1 MGEVA
6 TESKINPGPS
16 PGARQ
21 GAIRQDT
28 ETKNKTKPKA
38 YTNIIADTKIEAKNR
53 DQGWRSS
60 PRPRPVKQSPIKDLA
75 WFWRLRGLWVFV
87 LGLGLGVGGWCS
99 GVRCSSWTFVGGL
112 RILDLDLELP
122 TYTGYSRGADM
133 DMTDNFLKKK
143 KRFLL

>member
-1 MGEVA
+1 M
-6 TESKINPGPS
+6 
-16 PGARQ
+16 
-21 GAIRQDT
+21 
-28 ETKNKTKPKA
+28 
-38 YTNIIADTKIEAKNR
+38 
-53 DQGWRSS
+53 
-60 PRPRPVKQSPIKDLA
+60 
-75 WFWRLRGLWVFV
+75 FV